1 MNQFGKFLA
10 GVCVILFIFSGVVAI
25 MAFNI
30 ERKAFSAETYKQA
43 FENQNLHERM
53 PAALAVMLSTS
64 GFGGGSADALLGVL
78 ATEGN
83 IATLLPPQELKT
95 TTDNVLDATFA
106 YLNGETD
113 SAVVSI
119 VSLKSYLANE
129 GGVAAVN
136 QMLDARPDCTLDQIA
151 QITIGLLSGE
161 GIFLCDPPEELMGL
175 VMPLIQ
181 TQLQSMLGAF
191 PDQITIISG
200 EKSNT
205 ADDPRLR
212 LNRLRAYMQISP
224 VLPIMLLPLIVIF
237 AVRTFKDWLQ
247 WWGWPLLTTGLI
259 SLTVALLGSP
269 IVEWVVEQVMQVQ
282 LSVLIP
288 PILLGTL
295 RQAAGEIARQILNPV
310 AIQGLVLSAAGLGM
324 IVFAM
329 ILTSLER
336 SRI

>member
-1 MNQFGKFLA
+1 MRQIGKLFA
-10 GVCVILFIFSGVVAI
+10 GVCVLLFIFSGVAAI

-64 GFGGGSADALLGVL
+64 GFGGGNADALLGVL
-78 ATEGN
+78 FTEGN
-83 IATLLPPQELKT
+83 MTALLPPQELKI

-113 SAVVSI
+113 SAVVSL
-119 VSLKSYLANE
+119 VSLKGYLANE
-129 GGVAAVN
+129 GGVAAIT
-136 QMLDARPDCTLDQIA
+136 QMLDVQPDCTLDQIA
-151 QITIGLLSGE
+151 QITVGLLSGE
-161 GIFLCDPPEELMGL
+161 GLLLCNPPEELMGL
-175 VMPLIQ
+175 VTPLIQ
-181 TQLQSMLGAF
+181 TQLQVMLGAF
-191 PDQITIISG
+191 PDQVTIISG

-212 LNRLRAYMQISP
+212 LNRVRAYMKISP
-224 VLPIMLLPLIVIF
+224 VMPIILLPVIVIF
-237 AVRTFKDWLQ
+237 AVRSLKDWLQ

-269 IVEWVVEQVMQVQ
+269 IIEWIVGQVMQVQ
-282 LSVLIP
+282 LSTLVP
-288 PILLGTL
+288 PILLATL

-310 AIQGLVLSAAGLGM
+310 AIQGFVLSATGFGM

-329 ILTSLER
+329 ISRLER